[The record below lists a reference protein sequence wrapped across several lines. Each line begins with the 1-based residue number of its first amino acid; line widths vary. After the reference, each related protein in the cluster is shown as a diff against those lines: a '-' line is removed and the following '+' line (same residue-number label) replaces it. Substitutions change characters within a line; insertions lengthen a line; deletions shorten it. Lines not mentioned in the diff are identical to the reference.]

1 MPKITLPT
9 PKSKGAVKSTLSLV
23 AGIAQLADGEVKM
36 LKATSY
42 LDNVAELVN
51 DYGLTAQQAQAIL
64 S

>member
-1 MPKITLPT
+1 MAKIPLPT
-9 PKSKGAVKSTLSLV
+9 PKSKGAIKSTLSLI
-23 AGIAQLADGEVKM
+23 AGVAQLADNEVKM

-51 DYGLTAQQAQAIL
+51 DYGLTADQAKEVL